1 MSAELV
7 DRMEK
12 IVSRMEKAT
21 FKLENFTFETGMFI
35 CYDLTNDFFY
45 LIKLV

>member
-12 IVSRMEKAT
+12 LVSRMEKAT
-21 FKLENFTFETGMFI
+21 YKLENFTSSSGPGMNFS
-35 CYDLTNDFFY
+35 N
-45 LIKLV
+45 